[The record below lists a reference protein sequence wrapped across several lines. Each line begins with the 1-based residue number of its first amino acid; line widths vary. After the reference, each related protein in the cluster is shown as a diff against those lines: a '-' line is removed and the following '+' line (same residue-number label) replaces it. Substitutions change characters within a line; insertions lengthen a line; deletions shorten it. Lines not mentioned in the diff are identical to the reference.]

1 MYQEKVLIGDKQ
13 ADGFVI
19 PLGPANL
26 VFVKTAGGLVGCG
39 AFDVLA
45 LEKFQYPA
53 ARVKPS
59 NGTSIASVEDLL
71 NGVIKDANSFAA
83 QKGVKIGMSG
93 RDALSLL

>member
-1 MYQEKVLIGDKQ
+1 MYQETVLIGDNQ

-39 AFDVLA
+39 AFDVIA

-59 NGTSIASVEDLL
+59 NGTSIASLEDLL
-71 NGVIKDANSFAA
+71 NGIIKEANSFAVK
-83 QKGVKIGMSG
+83 KGVKVGMTG
-93 RDALSLL
+93 REALVLL